1 MSDIWYYTD
10 SAGVQVGPV
19 TAADVRDALANGRA
33 GSASLAWREGMASW
47 LPISQLGAE
56 LGNANPYGIPPPPPT
71 PPTLELAPM
80 PADVPRAADAP
91 RPMGWNEAN
100 PYRAPEASVEVRS
113 TSTDI
118 VYAGFVRRWAAFT
131 LDSLVLGIPI
141 VILALVLGM
150 AMTGTDLL
158 SSSQS
163 GTFQA
168 VYYLMIFVAKPLYY
182 AGMESSASQATLG
195 KMALGIK
202 VTDESGHRL
211 SFGHALGRWFAAAL
225 SYITLYIGFL
235 MAAFTDRK
243 RALHDMVA
251 STLVVDKWAYT
262 EFPDRQKRGMSGCL
276 VVFLI
281 AMLMVPILAILAAIA
296 ISQYQDYA
304 RRAQQAQ
311 GSVPEISTPT
321 VASATPRA
329 TQADWSRHYVW
340 S

>member
-10 SAGVQVGPV
+10 AAGVQVGPV
-19 TAADVRDALANGRA
+19 TAADIRGALANGRA
-33 GSASLAWREGMASW
+33 TGASLAWREGMAGW
-47 LPISQLGAE
+47 LPISQLDAE
-56 LGNANPYGIPPPPPT
+56 LGNANPYGIPPPPQA

-80 PADVPRAADAP
+80 PPDTP

-113 TSTDI
+113 TSNDI

-150 AMTGTDLL
+150 ATTGGDLL

-163 GTFQA
+163 STFQA
-168 VYYLMIFVAKPLYY
+168 WYYLIIFVVKPLYY

-211 SFGHALGRWFAAAL
+211 SFGHALGRWFASAL

-262 EFPDRQKRGMSGCL
+262 EYPDRQKRGLSGCL
-276 VVFLI
+276 IVFLI

-296 ISQYQDYA
+296 ISQYQDYV

-311 GSVPEISTPT
+311 GSVPDISTPT
-321 VASATPRA
+321 VAMASPRT
-329 TQADWSRHYVW
+329 TQADWSRHYDW

>member
-10 SAGVQVGPV
+10 TAGVQVGPV
-19 TAADVRDALANGRA
+19 TAADVRGALASGRA
-33 GSASLAWREGMASW
+33 SSASLAWREGMAGW

-56 LGNANPYGIPPPPPT
+56 LGDANPYGIPPPPQA
-71 PPTLELAPM
+71 PPALELEPM
-80 PADVPRAADAP
+80 PADEP

-100 PYRAPEASVEVRS
+100 PYRAPNASVEVRS
-113 TSTDI
+113 TSTDV
-118 VYAGFVRRWAAFT
+118 VYAGFVRRWAAFF
-131 LDSLVLGIPI
+131 LDSLILGIPI
-141 VILALVLGM
+141 IILAMVLGM
-150 AMTGTDLL
+150 AMTGDDLL
-158 SSSQS
+158 TSTQS
-163 GTFQA
+163 NTFQG
-168 VYYLMIFVAKPLYY
+168 VYYLLIFVVKPVYY

-195 KMALGIK
+195 KMAMGIK

-262 EFPDRQKRGMSGCL
+262 DYPDRQKRGLSGCL

-281 AMLMVPILAILAAIA
+281 AMLMVPVLAILAAIA
-296 ISQYQDYA
+296 ISQYQDYVK
-304 RRAQQAQ
+304 RAQQAQ
-311 GSVPEISTPT
+311 GSVIEASTSHM
-321 VASATPRA
+321 ALATSRT
-329 TQADWSRHYVW
+329 TQADWSRHYDW

>member
-10 SAGVQVGPV
+10 TAGAQVGPV
-19 TAADVRDALANGRA
+19 TATDVREALASGRA
-33 GSASLAWREGMASW
+33 SSASLAWREGMAGW

-56 LGNANPYGIPPPPPT
+56 LGMANPFGIPSPPQAPPE
-71 PPTLELAPM
+71 LELAPL
-80 PADVPRAADAP
+80 PLEAP
-91 RPMGWNEAN
+91 RPMGWNEGN
-100 PYRAPEASVEVRS
+100 PYRAPDASVEVRS
-113 TSTDI
+113 NSTDI
-118 VYAGFVRRWAAFT
+118 VYAGFVRRWAAYF

-141 VILALVLGM
+141 VILAMVLGM
-150 AMTGTDLL
+150 AMTGSDVMAAT
-158 SSSQS
+158 QS
-163 GTFQA
+163 YSFQA
-168 VYYLMIFVAKPLYY
+168 VYYLLIFIAKPLYY

-202 VTDESGHRL
+202 VTDDAGNRL

-225 SYITLYIGFL
+225 SYITLYFGFL

-262 EFPDRQKRGMSGCL
+262 EFPERQKRGMSGCL

-281 AMLMVPILAILAAIA
+281 AMVMVPILAILAAIA
-296 ISQYQDYA
+296 ISQYEDYVK
-304 RRAQQAQ
+304 RAQQAQ
-311 GSVPEISTPT
+311 GSVIDVSASH
-321 VASATPRA
+321 VALASSRA
-329 TQADWSRHYVW
+329 THADWSRRYDW

>member
-10 SAGVQVGPV
+10 TAGTQVGPV
-19 TAADVRDALANGRA
+19 TAADVREALASGRA
-33 GSASLAWREGMASW
+33 SSASLAWREGMAGW
-47 LPISQLGAE
+47 LPISQLGTE
-56 LGNANPYGIPPPPPT
+56 LGTANPFGIPPPPQA
-71 PPTLELAPM
+71 PPELELAPL
-80 PADVPRAADAP
+80 PAEAP

-100 PYRAPEASVEVRS
+100 PYRAPDASVEVRS
-113 TSTDI
+113 NSTDI
-118 VYAGFVRRWAAFT
+118 VYAGFVRRWAAYF

-141 VILALVLGM
+141 VILAMVMGM
-150 AMTGTDLL
+150 AMTGGDLL

-168 VYYLMIFVAKPLYY
+168 VYYLMIFIAKPLYY

-202 VTDESGHRL
+202 VTDESGNRL

-262 EFPDRQKRGMSGCL
+262 EFPERQKRGLSGCL

-281 AMLMVPILAILAAIA
+281 AMLMVPILAILAAVS
-296 ISQYQDYA
+296 ISQYQDYVK
-304 RRAQQAQ
+304 RAQQAQ
-311 GSVPEISTPT
+311 GSVLEVSRSH
-321 VASATPRA
+321 VALASSRA
-329 TQADWSRHYVW
+329 TQADWSRRYDW

>member
-10 SAGVQVGPV
+10 NAGTQVGPV
-19 TAADVRDALANGRA
+19 TAAEVRDALANGRA
-33 GSASLAWREGMASW
+33 SSASLAWREGMAGW

-56 LGNANPYGIPPPPPT
+56 LGNANPNGIPPPPQA
-71 PPTLELAPM
+71 PPAPGPAPL
-80 PADVPRAADAP
+80 PADTP

-100 PYRAPEASVEVRS
+100 PYRAPNASVEVRS

-118 VYAGFVRRWAAFT
+118 VYAGFVRRWAAFF
-131 LDSLVLGIPI
+131 LDSLILGIPI
-141 VILALVLGM
+141 VILAMVLGM
-150 AMTGTDLL
+150 AMTGGDMLT
-158 SSSQS
+158 SSQS

-202 VTDESGHRL
+202 VTDESGRRL

-281 AMLMVPILAILAAIA
+281 AMLMVPIIAILAAIA
-296 ISQYQDYA
+296 ISQYQDYV

-311 GSVPEISTPT
+311 GSVLEISTSNM
-321 VASATPRA
+321 ASAAPRA
-329 TQADWSRHYVW
+329 TQADWSRHYDW

>member
-1 MSDIWYYTD
+1 MSDIWYYADT
-10 SAGVQVGPV
+10 AGAQVGPV
-19 TAADVRDALANGRA
+19 TAADIRQALASGRA
-33 GSASLAWREGMASW
+33 TPASLAWREGMAGW

-56 LGNANPYGIPPPPPT
+56 LGS
-71 PPTLELAPM
+71 
-80 PADVPRAADAP
+80 ADAT
-91 RPMGWNEAN
+91 RPMGWNESN
-100 PYRAPEASVEVRS
+100 PYRAPDASVEARS

-118 VYAGFVRRWAAFT
+118 VYAGFVRRWAAFF

-141 VILALVLGM
+141 LVL
-150 AMTGTDLL
+150 AMVVGAAATGGDIL
-158 SSSQS
+158 SASQS
-163 GTFQA
+163 GAFQA
-168 VYYLMIFVAKPLYY
+168 VYYLLIFLAKPLYF

-202 VTDESGHRL
+202 VTDEAGNRL

-262 EFPDRQKRGMSGCL
+262 EFPERQKRGMSGCL
-276 VVFLI
+276 VVFLLV
-281 AMLMVPILAILAAIA
+281 MLMVPILAILAAIA
-296 ISQYQDYA
+296 ISQYQEYA
-304 RRAQQAQ
+304 QRAQQAQ
-311 GSVPEISTPT
+311 GSAIELSMPH
-321 VASATPRA
+321 VASASK
-329 TQADWSRHYVW
+329 QAAQAGWSRRYDG